1 MSTVNA
7 AAVVGSV
14 RAMAC
19 DVTVQVPADAATDS
33 AIADAESALRVFRTV
48 HRTCTRFDPD
58 SPLMRVN
65 ARPDRWHRVPRVLFA
80 AVREAHDA
88 YVRTGGR
95 FDPRVLADLEHLGY
109 DRSLAFEDGPVVTT
123 VGGAPSA
130 GRTTRGRWRPRF
142 RGGDRPEL
150 HLGGD
155 AVDLGG
161 IGKGLALRWA
171 GARLS
176 ATTPDHLIDAG
187 GDCVCHG
194 ADTGAD
200 TGTGGWR
207 IGVEHPCGGDEPVA
221 VLALADRAVATS
233 STRLRRWTSAG
244 APAHHLIDPRSGRP
258 GGAGLAAVTVV
269 GTDPASAE
277 VATKSLFL
285 LGAAGIAAEA
295 RRRAIAA
302 LWVGSDGS
310 VTTSGRMDDYVIW
323 RAP

>member
-1 MSTVNA
+1 VSTVTA
-7 AAVVGSV
+7 TAVVGSV

-19 DVTVQVPADAATDS
+19 DVTVQVPADAGTDC
-33 AIADAESALRVFRTV
+33 AAADADAALRVFRTV
-48 HRTCTRFDPD
+48 HRACTRFDPD
-58 SPLMRVN
+58 SALMRVN

-88 YVRTGGR
+88 YVRTRGR
-95 FDPRVLADLEHLGY
+95 FDPRVLVDLEHLGY
-109 DRSLAFEDGPVVTT
+109 DRSLRFEDGPVVTT
-123 VGGAPSA
+123 VGGGA
-130 GRTTRGRWRPRF
+130 GPARTTRGRWRPRF
-142 RGGDRPEL
+142 QGGDRPEL

-171 GARLS
+171 GERLS

-194 ADTGAD
+194 TDTAM
-200 TGTGGWR
+200 GGWR
-207 IGVEHPCGGDEPVA
+207 VGVEHPFGGDGPVA

-244 APAHHLIDPRSGRP
+244 GPVHHLIDPRSGRP

-269 GTDPASAE
+269 AADPAAAE

-295 RRRAIAA
+295 RRRGTAA

-310 VTTSGRMDDYVIW
+310 VTTSRRMDDHVIW

>member
-1 MSTVNA
+1 MSTVTA
-7 AAVVGSV
+7 TAVVGSV

-19 DVTVQVPADAATDS
+19 DITVQVPVDAATDS
-33 AIADAESALRVFRTV
+33 AIADAEAALRVFRTV

-88 YVRTGGR
+88 HVRTRGR

-109 DRSLAFEDGPVVTT
+109 DRSLRFEDGPVVTT
-123 VGGAPSA
+123 VGGGPSPA
-130 GRTTRGRWRPRF
+130 RTARGRWRPRF

-187 GDCVCHG
+187 GDCVCQG
-194 ADTGAD
+194 TDTRTD
-200 TGTGGWR
+200 GWR

-269 GTDPASAE
+269 AADPAAAE

-295 RRRAIAA
+295 RHRAIAA

-310 VTTSGRMDDYVIW
+310 VTTSRRMDDYVIW